1 MSLPTPGHSR
11 NRSTSGSGLLN
22 SFIDAIPT
30 PITSIFTS
38 PRVSQGITLGDEEGK
53 IGESSR
59 TGAGV
64 GSALLSKEAPEGLR
78 RVELRVGGMTCG
90 ACVASI
96 ESQLKQPGI
105 HSIQISLLAERGVV
119 EYDEDF
125 IDPSGL
131 KWDDARI
138 AEEIEDI
145 GFEATV
151 VEKSE
156 VDEVELRV
164 YGLENPEVVSSL
176 IETTESIAG
185 VHSVTLPF
193 PYTHLALTHSPL
205 LISLRT
211 LVDTLSASYP
221 QLSFL
226 PVSTRDDSQLASL
239 QKHKETALWRRT
251 FILSAFFAVPV
262 FVIGMMAMYLPH
274 WLMGWTMWKVITG
287 IYLGDLVCLALT
299 VPVQVWLARRFYEN
313 AWKSVK
319 HGSATMDVLVV
330 LGTSAA
336 FTYSVLA
343 MFFAIFSSD
352 ADYHPQTFFDTSTM
366 LITFVALG
374 RYIENLAKGKTSA
387 ALTDLMA
394 LTPSSATIYVDSPAE
409 GEKLDMSAETRKIPI
424 ELVQVND
431 IVLLVPGEKIPADGV
446 VLTGATS
453 VDESMVTGE
462 AVPVAKTVD
471 SQVIGGTVNGLGTIT
486 FRVTRAGADT
496 ALSQI
501 VKLVEDAQTSK
512 APIQQFADR
521 VAGIFVPVVITLSAL
536 TFTIWMF
543 ISLINS
549 TGNLPDVFHSP
560 GVSKFGVCL
569 KLCISVVVVACP
581 CALGL
586 STPTAVMVGTGVG
599 AQNGILIKGGK
610 ALEACKDV
618 RRVVVDKT
626 GTVTEGKMTV
636 VASSWAPSGNLTAG
650 PNNLEIDTPGT
661 LSMTTSATPIQR
673 HTLLAL
679 LSLAEARSEHPL
691 GVSIAAY
698 GREVLASAGLS
709 PPSGEVVEFESF
721 TGEGLEALIK
731 LSNGSVTERVRV
743 GKAGFVL
750 SNSTPSSVE
759 KIGESSSSTASLPS
773 NIREFETRQMKLART
788 VIFVSI
794 VRTSGPIPV
803 LALSLADSPK
813 PSSAQAIRALQNM
826 GIKVTLLT
834 GDAEITAKAV
844 AREVG
849 IDEDEVYA
857 GVSPKGK
864 AKIVKDLGERDG
876 GGVAMVG
883 DGINDSPALV
893 AASLGIAL
901 SSGTSIA
908 IEAADVVLMRSDLLD
923 VVAALDLGQ
932 EIFRKIKANL
942 LWACCYNILM
952 IPLAMGVLLPWG
964 IHLHPMMAAAAMA
977 FSSVSVVASSLT
989 LRWWKRPQS
998 SVLPSDPYSPGGTA
1012 KGLTKLINNAR
1023 ESALEGVRG
1032 LVAIGQ
1038 AVERRGST
1046 LPLLRRLSLR
1056 RPSREAYE
1064 AIPLDRSQTPMS
1076 AV

>member
-1 MSLPTPGHSR
+1 MALPTHNR
-11 NRSTSGSGLLN
+11 NRSSSGSLLN
-22 SFIDAIPT
+22 SFTSVIPT

-38 PRVSQGITLGDEEGK
+38 PRISQGITLGSEEEGK
-53 IGESSR
+53 LGESSR
-59 TGAGV
+59 STTA
-64 GSALLSKEAPEGLR
+64 ALLSKDAPEGLR

-96 ESQLKQPGI
+96 ESQLVQPGI
-105 HSIQISLLAERGVV
+105 HSVQISLLAERGVV

-125 IDPSGL
+125 VDSQGK

-156 VDEVELRV
+156 VDEVELRI
-164 YGLENPEVVSSL
+164 YGLENTEIAESL
-176 IETTESIAG
+176 LDTALKLAG
-185 VHSVTLPF
+185 VHSATLPS

-205 LISLRT
+205 LISSRT
-211 LVDTLSASYP
+211 LVDTLSARFP

-226 PVSTRDDSQLASL
+226 PVSNRDDSQIASL
-239 QKHKETALWRRT
+239 QKHKETATWRRT
-251 FILSAFFAVPV
+251 FLLSAMFAVPV
-262 FVIGMMAMYLPH
+262 FIIGMLAMYLPH

-287 IYLGDLVCLALT
+287 IYLGDLVCLGLT
-299 VPVQVWLARRFYEN
+299 IPVQLFLARRFYEN
-313 AWKSVK
+313 AWKSLK

-336 FTYSVLA
+336 FTYSVFA
-343 MFFAIFSSD
+343 MFFAMFASD
-352 ADYHPQTFFDTSTM
+352 PDFHPQTFFDTSTM
-366 LITFVALG
+366 LISFVSLG

-387 ALTDLMA
+387 ALTDLMS
-394 LTPSSATIYVDSPAE
+394 LTPSSATIYVDPLSE
-409 GEKLDMSAETRKIPI
+409 GEALDASAETRKIPT
-424 ELVQVND
+424 ELVQVED
-431 IVLLVPGEKIPADGV
+431 VVLLVPGEKIPADGV

-462 AVPVAKTVD
+462 AVPVAKKVGD
-471 SQVIGGTVNGLGTIT
+471 QVIGGTVNGLGTIT

-521 VAGIFVPVVITLSAL
+521 VAGIFVPIVIILSL
-536 TFTIWMF
+536 ITFIAWMF
-543 ISLINS
+543 ISLLSS

-626 GTVTEGKMTV
+626 GTVTEGKMQV
-636 VASSWAPSGNLTAG
+636 VAATWAPSGNLTTG
-650 PNNLEIDTPGT
+650 TSDFEIDTPAT
-661 LSMTTSATPIQR
+661 LSLTTAATPLQR
-673 HTLLAL
+673 HTLLSI

-698 GREVLASAGLS
+698 GRDILSSAGLS
-709 PPSGEVVEFESF
+709 PPNGEVLEFKSH
-721 TGEGLEALIK
+721 TGEGLEAVIK
-731 LSNGSVTERVRV
+731 LNNGTVTERVRV
-743 GKAGFVL
+743 GKSSFVSSAL
-750 SNSTPSSVE
+750 SSE
-759 KIGESSSSTASLPS
+759 KANEAYGTAELP
-773 NIREFETRQMKLART
+773 RKMKEFEEKEMNLART

-794 VRTSGPIPV
+794 IRSSTSIPV

-813 PSSAQAIRALQNM
+813 PSSAHAIRALKDM
-826 GIKVTLLT
+826 GIKVTMLT
-834 GDAEITAKAV
+834 GDAEVTAKAV

-849 IDEDEVYA
+849 IDENEVYA

-864 AKIVKDLGERDG
+864 AKIVSDLGLKDG

-908 IEAADVVLMRSDLLD
+908 MEAADVVLMRSDLLD
-923 VVAALDLGQ
+923 VVAALNLGQ
-932 EIFRKIKANL
+932 VIFRKIKANL
-942 LWACCYNILM
+942 LWACCYNVLM
-952 IPLAMGVLLPWG
+952 IPLAMGFFLPWN

-989 LRWWKRPQS
+989 LKWWKRPIS
-998 SVLPSDPYSPGGTA
+998 SVMPNEPYSPGGTI
-1012 KGLTKLINNAR
+1012 KGFSSLLSDFKETTIDGFKGIISLGS
-1023 ESALEGVRG
+1023 EVG
-1032 LVAIGQ
+1032 
-1038 AVERRGST
+1038 RRGST

-1056 RPSREAYE
+1056 RPSRSAYE
-1064 AIPLDRSQTPMS
+1064 AIPLDRSGTPLPVS
-1076 AV
+1076 PV

>member
-1 MSLPTPGHSR
+1 MSTTGMGHSR
-11 NRSTSGSGLLN
+11 TRSASGSALLT
-22 SFIDAIPT
+22 SFIDAIPA
-30 PITSIFTS
+30 PITNIFTS
-38 PRVSQGITLGDEEGK
+38 PRITQGITLDGVPEEGK
-53 IGESSR
+53 FGESSS
-59 TGAGV
+59 A
-64 GSALLSKEAPEGLR
+64 GSALLSKEAPPGLR

-96 ESQLKQPGI
+96 EGQLKQPGI

-125 IDPSGL
+125 VDASGMR
-131 KWDDARI
+131 WDDGRI

-156 VDEVELRV
+156 VDEVELRI
-164 YGLENPEVVSSL
+164 YGLENPEVVSAVL
-176 IETTESIAG
+176 ETTESLAG
-185 VHSVTLPF
+185 VHSAALPF
-193 PYTHLALTHSPL
+193 PYTHLILTHSPL

-211 LVDTLSASYP
+211 LVDTLSAAYP
-221 QLSFL
+221 HLSFL
-226 PVSTRDDSQLASL
+226 PVTTKDDSQLASL
-239 QKHKETALWRRT
+239 QKHRETASWRRT
-251 FILSAFFAVPV
+251 FLLSAMFAVPV
-262 FVIGMMAMYLPH
+262 FIIGMMAMYLPH
-274 WLMGWTMWKVITG
+274 WLMGWTMWRVWTG
-287 IYLGDLVCLALT
+287 VYLGDLVCLALT
-299 VPVQVWLARRFYEN
+299 IPVQGWLARRFYHN
-313 AWKSVK
+313 AWKSLK
-319 HGSATMDVLVV
+319 HKSATMDVLVV

-352 ADYHPQTFFDTSTM
+352 PDYHPQTFFDTSTM
-366 LITFVALG
+366 LITFVSLG

-394 LTPSSATIYVDSPAE
+394 LTPSSATIYVEPPVE
-409 GEKLDMSAETRKIPI
+409 GEKLDTSAETRKIPT
-424 ELVQVND
+424 ELVQVGD
-431 IVLLVPGEKIPADGV
+431 VVLLVPGEKIPADGV

-462 AVPVAKTVD
+462 AVPVAKSVD

-501 VKLVEDAQTSK
+501 VKLVEEAQTSK

-521 VAGIFVPVVITLSAL
+521 VAGIFVPIVISLSL
-536 TFTIWMF
+536 VTFTTWMV

-618 RRVVVDKT
+618 RRVVLDKT
-626 GTVTEGKMTV
+626 GTVTEGKMK
-636 VASSWAPSGNLTAG
+636 VAAACWAPSGNLTAG
-650 PNNLEIDTPGT
+650 PAGLDEIDTPGT
-661 LSMTTSATPIQR
+661 LSMTTSATPLQR
-673 HTLLAL
+673 HTLLSI

-691 GVSIAAY
+691 GVSVAAH
-698 GREVLASAGLS
+698 GREVLSSAGLS
-709 PPSGEVVEFESF
+709 PPNGEVVDFESF
-721 TGEGLEALIK
+721 TGEGLEATVR
-731 LSNGSVTERVRV
+731 LSRGAVTEKIRV
-743 GKAGFVL
+743 GKASFVMA
-750 SNSTPSSVE
+750 STVSE
-759 KIGESSSSTASLPS
+759 KAAEGLGATTMPA
-773 NIREFETRQMKLART
+773 NMRDFEQRQMDLART

-794 VRTSGPIPV
+794 VRPTGSVPV
-803 LALSLADSPK
+803 LTLALADAPK
-813 PSSAQAIRALQNM
+813 PSSVQAIRALKNM
-826 GIKVTLLT
+826 GIRISLLT
-834 GDAEITAKAV
+834 GDAEVTARAV

-857 GVSPKGK
+857 GVSPAGK

-932 EIFRKIKANL
+932 VIFRKIKANL
-942 LWACCYNILM
+942 LWACCYNVLM

-989 LRWWKRPQS
+989 LKWWKRPQS
-998 SVLPSDPYSPGGTA
+998 SVLPSDLYSPGGTA
-1012 KGLTKLINNAR
+1012 RGLSRLVAEAKD
-1023 ESALEGVRG
+1023 SAMGGIRG
-1032 LVAIGQ
+1032 LVAFGQ

-1056 RPSREAYE
+1056 RSSRAEYE
-1064 AIPLDRSQTPMS
+1064 AIPLGRSGTPNGLLPQ
-1076 AV
+1076 

>member
-1 MSLPTPGHSR
+1 MALPTHTR
-11 NRSTSGSGLLN
+11 NRSASGTGLLN
-22 SFIDAIPT
+22 TLTAVIPA

-38 PRVSQGITLGDEEGK
+38 PRITHGITLGGEEDGK
-53 IGESSR
+53 FGESS
-59 TGAGV
+59 TSG
-64 GSALLSKEAPEGLR
+64 LLSKEAPEGLK

-96 ESQLKQPGI
+96 ESMLVQPGI
-105 HSIQISLLAERGVV
+105 KSVQISLLAERGVV
-119 EYDEDF
+119 EYDENFVDQH
-125 IDPSGL
+125 GN

-164 YGLENPEVVSSL
+164 YGLENPEVAEAL
-176 IETTESIAG
+176 LETTSNLAG
-185 VHSVTLPF
+185 VHSATLTA

-211 LVDTLSASYP
+211 LVDTLSARFP

-239 QKHKETALWRRT
+239 QKHKETATWKRT
-251 FILSAFFAVPV
+251 FMISAAFAIPV
-262 FVIGMMAMYLPH
+262 FAIGMLAMYLPH
-274 WLMGWTMWKVITG
+274 WLMGWTMWKVMTG
-287 IYLGDLVCLALT
+287 IYLGDLVCLGLT
-299 VPVQVWLARRFYEN
+299 IPVQLFLARRFYTS

-336 FTYSVLA
+336 FTYSVFA
-343 MFFAIFSSD
+343 MFFAMFASD
-352 ADYHPQTFFDTSTM
+352 PDFHPQTFFDTSTM
-366 LITFVALG
+366 LITFVSLG

-387 ALTDLMA
+387 ALTDLMS
-394 LTPSSATIYVDSPAE
+394 LTPSSATIYVDTPPE
-409 GEKLDMSAETRKIPI
+409 GEAVDASAPTRKIPT

-431 IVLLVPGEKIPADGV
+431 IVLLVPGEKIPADGD

-462 AVPVAKTVD
+462 AVPVAKKVGD
-471 SQVIGGTVNGLGTIT
+471 QVIGGTVNGLGTIT
-486 FRVTRAGADT
+486 FKVTRAGADT

-521 VAGIFVPVVITLSAL
+521 VAGIFVPIVIGLSLL
-536 TFTIWMF
+536 TFIGWMI
-543 ISLINS
+543 ISLLNS

-626 GTVTEGKMTV
+626 GTVTGGKMQV
-636 VASSWAPSGNLTAG
+636 VAAAWAPSSNLATG
-650 PNNLEIDTPGT
+650 PNNFEIDTPAT
-661 LSMTTSATPIQR
+661 LSLTTAAAPLQR
-673 HTLLAL
+673 HTLLSI

-698 GREVLASAGLS
+698 GREILSSAGLS
-709 PPSGEVVEFESF
+709 PPNGEVLEFESH
-721 TGEGLEALIK
+721 TGEGLESLIK
-731 LSNGSVTERVRV
+731 LSNASVEERVRI
-743 GKAGFVL
+743 GKSSFVL
-750 SNSTPSSVE
+750 SSDNE
-759 KIGESSSSTASLPS
+759 KSEEAYGTAELPT
-773 NIREFETRQMKLART
+773 RMKEFEERQMTLART

-794 VRTSGPIPV
+794 IRSSKSIPV

-813 PSSAQAIRALQNM
+813 PSSTHAIKALKDM
-826 GIKVTLLT
+826 GIKVTMLT
-834 GDAEITAKAV
+834 GDAEITAKAI

-849 IDEDEVYA
+849 IDENEVYA

-864 AKIVKDLGERDG
+864 AKIVGDLGEKDG

-908 IEAADVVLMRSDLLD
+908 MEAADVVLMRSDLLD

-932 EIFRKIKANL
+932 SIFRKIQANL

-952 IPLAMGVLLPWG
+952 IPLAMGFFLPWN

-977 FSSVSVVASSLT
+977 FSSVSVVCSSLT
-989 LRWWKRPQS
+989 LKWWRRPIS
-998 SVLPSDPYSPGGTA
+998 SVMPNEPYSPGGTV
-1012 KGLTKLINNAR
+1012 KGFSKMLFELKETTID
-1023 ESALEGVRG
+1023 G
-1032 LVAIGQ
+1032 LKGIISIGSE
-1038 AVERRGST
+1038 VTRRGSA

-1056 RPSREAYE
+1056 RPSRSAYE
-1064 AIPLDRSQTPMS
+1064 AIPLDRSNTPLPPNP
-1076 AV
+1076 V